1 MEMNIRKKLGKN
13 IRSLRVAYGETQEK
27 LSEIIGYSKNA
38 VSNYESGIREPE
50 QDTLAA
56 IARHYSVSVEEL
68 LTSDFSNIGKIMVNQ
83 AVFWDNID
91 ILLPVTC
98 SDSALQN
105 ENFKKAYDAHRKFFD
120 QLKKSDMDGID
131 NVMISFNEYLEA
143 YEDLNSKVES
153 AVNFIGLWFLF
164 MLMLN
169 TPNVIKE
176 RSAAVMQV
184 VSRDKSAKRILE
196 NIDPSFEKEAKEIRD
211 DIDDSGIDEI
221 IIDFIATAKKS
232 KEWYGLADY
241 YIALQFIWNL
251 ADNELGAGINRRI
264 GIEMMYAFAKIGN
277 PYAAQFIFSNAI
289 IK

>member
-1 MEMNIRKKLGKN
+1 MDIKKKIGKN

-27 LSEIIGYSKNA
+27 LSEIIGYSKNT
-38 VSNYESGIREPE
+38 VSNYESGIREPD
-50 QDTLAA
+50 QGILTA
-56 IARHYSVSVEEL
+56 IAKHYSVSVEEL
-68 LTSDFSNIGKIMVNQ
+68 LTSDFSNIDSITINQ
-83 AVFWDNID
+83 DFFWDNID
-91 ILLPVTC
+91 VLLPVTC

-105 ENFKKAYDAHRKFFD
+105 KHFKKAYDIHRNFFD
-120 QLKKSDMDGID
+120 RLRKSDMDGID
-131 NVMISFNEYLEA
+131 DITTVCINEYFEA
-143 YEDLNSKVES
+143 YEDSDSKVES
-153 AVNFIGLWFLF
+153 AANFIGLWFLF

-176 RSAAVMQV
+176 RSAALIQV
-184 VSRDKSAKRILE
+184 VSRDKKAERILE
-196 NIDPSFEKEAKEIRD
+196 SIDPSFEREAKEILD
-211 DIDDSGIDEI
+211 SINYSGIDEI
-221 IIDFIATAKKS
+221 IIDFISTVKKS

-251 ADNELGAGINRRI
+251 ADNELGVGINRRI